1 MFKLSKL
8 TKTCNYGE
16 LAESLICDR
25 IICGIIDNT
34 ARKRLLQEDKL
45 IFSKVHRHL
54 QSFRVDMCKIEN
66 DESAEATDDI
76 KAVRHKST
84 FYKNKKGNFRCTQ
97 NKETACTVE
106 SNAHAKENVLHM
118 TKLESF
124 CITV

>member
-1 MFKLSKL
+1 VSKLSKL

-84 FYKNKKGNFRCTQ
+84 FYKNKKRKLQMHTKQRNCMYCGKQCTC
-97 NKETACTVE
+97 KGKCPAYDKT
-106 SNAHAKENVLHM
+106 
-118 TKLESF
+118 
-124 CITV
+124 

>member
-1 MFKLSKL
+1 VSKLRKL

-16 LAESLICDR
+16 LAESLKCDR

-45 IFSKVHRHL
+45 IFNKVHRHL

-66 DESAEATDDI
+66 EESAEATDDI
-76 KAVRHKST
+76 KAVRHNLLSIKI
-84 FYKNKKGNFRCTQ
+84 NKANFRCTQ

-106 SNAHAKENVLHM
+106 SNAHATENVLHM
-118 TKLESF
+118 AKLESF